1 MLAAD
6 CRSIT
11 FSRPRATGRSHTKT
25 RTRDCRQFGLRHI
38 SKKGDKVPAR
48 DGVQRGGR
56 GKRES
61 GTTVSELYFPIRHSA
76 GLTVRLFDLERRR
89 WSISWAFDDCRLDPA
104 PTVGGF
110 DGNTGD
116 FYAEDHDQGR
126 PIKVRYVT
134 PTGQDQEPARGGR

>member
-1 MLAAD
+1 M
-6 CRSIT
+6 
-11 FSRPRATGRSHTKT
+11 
-25 RTRDCRQFGLRHI
+25 
-38 SKKGDKVPAR
+38 
-48 DGVQRGGR
+48 
-56 GKRES
+56 
-61 GTTVSELYFPIRHSA
+61 SELYFPIRHSA

-89 WSISWAFDDCRLDPA
+89 WSIFWAFDDCRLDPA

-110 DGNTGD
+110 DGNTGE